1 MVLRPLRDLGWR
13 RLRALSAAPLALA
26 LTWAVA
32 GTVLVH
38 GYQRARD
45 QGQRQSALYARV
57 LEDHAN
63 RTFGALEVTLG
74 ATASRLEALSAQP
87 TAALGTDAV
96 LAEMTAGQAFL
107 RSLSLVGPDG
117 SVLASSQAP
126 NAGVQLEGELWRA
139 LLADARRETAPHL
152 RGGRDLADASLLP
165 GPHHQVLLLARP
177 LSVAEGQPARWL
189 VAALNPDFFA
199 NQYELLL
206 DDGAWLAALVTLD
219 GALLASTTNLPVA
232 PGQPWAH
239 APWQRQAASSARGDI
254 QGPGIGNDDAVG
266 SWRVL
271 RQLPLVVV
279 SQAPERYVMADWQRE
294 LQQVLL
300 AAGLATAAIAAT
312 ARLNRRER
320 EKGRV
325 ARAEQESAQRQL
337 REHYEMTEQ
346 LVDAMP
352 LPVFLTDLEANL
364 LLANRAWVEWL
375 GLDQEAP
382 PAGQDTAQSN
392 LLDTLLAQGTHE
404 VASAGVAN
412 WPLQLP
418 TRGGGVREAVLTKVA
433 MRANRS
439 GQVTGVIGTM
449 IDVTEYKQAQR
460 ATERARVAAEASG
473 QARTEFVA
481 NVTHELRTP
490 LQSIIGFAELGQS
503 RADGQERLAA
513 MFKRIEGA
521 GQRMLRLVEDLLDVS
536 RIGSTVGSVQP
547 RPGCV
552 TAAVVEV
559 VDELRALA
567 GGRGL
572 TLRYRAG
579 YAAAETPVMLDVQR
593 FQQVT
598 RNVVA
603 NAIRF
608 APIDSTIDI
617 ETHIADGMALTTVR
631 DQGPGVP
638 EDELQAIFE
647 PFVQSS
653 RTKDGSGGTGLGLA
667 ICRQIL
673 EGHGGFID
681 ASNHPQGGAL
691 FRWAVP
697 LVPLTQ
703 GAASD

>member
-1 MVLRPLRDLGWR
+1 
-13 RLRALSAAPLALA
+13 
-26 LTWAVA
+26 
-32 GTVLVH
+32 
-38 GYQRARD
+38 
-45 QGQRQSALYARV
+45 
-57 LEDHAN
+57 
-63 RTFGALEVTLG
+63 
-74 ATASRLEALSAQP
+74 
-87 TAALGTDAV
+87 
-96 LAEMTAGQAFL
+96 LAEVTAGQPFL
-107 RSLSLVGPDG
+107 RSLSLVEPDG
-117 SVLASSQAP
+117 HVLASSQTT
-126 NAGVQLEGELWRA
+126 NVGVQLDGALWRA

-152 RGGRDLADASLLP
+152 RGGRDLADASLPP
-165 GPHHQVLLLARP
+165 GPRHQVLLLARP
-177 LSVAEGQPARWL
+177 VPVIEGEPSRWL
-189 VAALNPDFFA
+189 VAALNPDFFT

-206 DDGAWLAALVTLD
+206 DDSTWLAALATLD
-219 GALLASTTNLPVA
+219 GTLLASTTNLPVA
-232 PGQPWAH
+232 PGQKLAR
-239 APWQRQAASSARGDI
+239 APWRRQAATAGRGDI
-254 QGPGIGNDDAVG
+254 LGPGLGTDDAVG

-279 SQAPERYVMADWQRE
+279 SQAPEAYVLADWQRE

-312 ARLNRRER
+312 SRLNRRER
-320 EKGRV
+320 EKGKV

-337 REHYEMTEQ
+337 REQYEMTEQ

-375 GLDQEAP
+375 GLDQESL
-382 PAGQDTAQSN
+382 PADQQAAQHE

-404 VASAGVAN
+404 VASAGVAQ

-418 TRGGGVREAVLTKVA
+418 SRGGGVREVVLTKVA

-513 MFKRIEGA
+513 MFKRIESA

-608 APIDSTIDI
+608 APADSTIDI
-617 ETHIADGMALTTVR
+617 ETHVADGMALTTVR
-631 DQGPGVP
+631 DHGPGVP
-638 EDELQAIFE
+638 ESELQAIFE

-681 ASNHPQGGAL
+681 ASNHPDGGAL

-697 LVPLTQ
+697 LVPVAQ
-703 GAASD
+703 GAAAD